1 MQEKELFKKL
11 VEDDMVNFNAILMKY
26 YSELSLTEKDIFV
39 LSSLTRQLTKKD
51 NVFILE
57 KLKARTKIP
66 EDAFFESLSNLT
78 EKEYLTIKKDVNP
91 KTGKESEYFYL
102 DGLYDRIV
110 YLYLDM
116 IKKES
121 DKLPHTFE
129 EKVSLLYEKTFNKQ
143 MTIRDAEIISRWAS
157 TNQFSYEEIKNAIL
171 DAAKVG
177 KYTLNYVDSKLLKK
191 KVQEENNPEYEATNK
206 IIKELSDKW
215 KK

>member
-1 MQEKELFKKL
+1 
-11 VEDDMVNFNAILMKY
+11 
-26 YSELSLTEKDIFV
+26 
-39 LSSLTRQLTKKD
+39 
-51 NVFILE
+51 
-57 KLKARTKIP
+57 
-66 EDAFFESLSNLT
+66 
-78 EKEYLTIKKDVNP
+78 
-91 KTGKESEYFYL
+91 
-102 DGLYDRIV
+102 
-110 YLYLDM
+110 M

-121 DKLPHTFE
+121 GKLPSTFE

-143 MTIRDAEIISRWAS
+143 MSIRDAEIISRWAS

-171 DAAKVG
+171 DAAKIG